1 MRQNLDT
8 RTLAFYAVLC
18 VGFVAAIFHVVDGR
32 YGNGALA
39 FSAVILGVFIQRQL
53 AALPRRPEPVA
64 EPEEDAIPLGPGV
77 TWQARAANRTGWL
90 SNSILAGFPA
100 TVAMTMVFIAGYLFS
115 GAVAQQDGNIL
126 GRWFHGL
133 TNNSLTEGAYDIPI
147 GAYSINLLAG
157 LIWAGVYGYLA
168 EPRLS
173 GPGWRKGMLFAV
185 VPWILSLVVFFPLVG
200 AGFFGAAL
208 GAGPLPAIGNLVL
221 HLVYGAVLGSIYAV
235 PDRARADTSATSDW
249 EADWQNRGMTIGLV
263 GGLAVGM
270 IAGSALAI
278 FVSSA
283 LISPVEMIL
292 AGAAFG
298 AMVGAVAGPL
308 VGLSAGSRD
317 DGRQTE
323 PSQSGVG
330 STP

>member
-1 MRQNLDT
+1 MRRNLNT

-18 VGFVAAIFHVVDGR
+18 VGLIAAVFHVVDGR

-39 FSAVILGVFIQRQL
+39 FSAVILGIFIQRHL
-53 AALPRRPEPVA
+53 SAMPRRVEPFV
-64 EPEEDAIPLGPGV
+64 EPEEEAIPLGPGV
-77 TWQARAANRTGWL
+77 SWKAERSNRTGWL

-100 TVAMTMVFIAGYLFS
+100 TVVMTMVFIAGYLFS
-115 GAVAQQDGNIL
+115 GAVAQQDGNLL
-126 GRWFHGL
+126 GRWFYGL
-133 TNNSLTEGAYDIPI
+133 THNPLTEGAYDIPI

-157 LIWAGVYGYLA
+157 LIWAGVYGYLV

-173 GPGWRKGMLFAV
+173 GPGWRKGMLFAI
-185 VPWILSLVVFFPLVG
+185 VPWILSLVVFFPIVG
-200 AGFFGAAL
+200 AGFFGSAL

-221 HLVYGAVLGSIYAV
+221 HLAYGAVLGSIYAV
-235 PDRARADTSATSDW
+235 PDRARADASTTANW

-278 FVSSA
+278 FVA
-283 LISPVEMIL
+283 NGIASPVEMLL
-292 AGAAFG
+292 AGAAAG
-298 AMVGAVAGPL
+298 VMVGAIAGPL

-317 DGRQTE
+317 EARESARG
-323 PSQSGVG
+323 QSEVG